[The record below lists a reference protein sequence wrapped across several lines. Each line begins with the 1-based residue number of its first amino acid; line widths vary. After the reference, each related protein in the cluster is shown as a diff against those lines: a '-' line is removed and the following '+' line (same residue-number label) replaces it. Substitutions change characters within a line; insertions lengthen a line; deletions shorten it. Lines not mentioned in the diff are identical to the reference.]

1 MSQSQGLNQSTDQN
15 TESQQES
22 ANTDNLMA
30 EVVQNIETNEEGRE
44 LNDDELDAIAGGQR
58 GRANAQIV
66 ITIAPSSDVPSW
78 GKNMVG

>member
-1 MSQSQGLNQSTDQN
+1 
-15 TESQQES
+15 
-22 ANTDNLMA
+22 
-30 EVVQNIETNEEGRE
+30 VQNIETNEEGRE